1 MIIQL
6 DRPLCVFDLETTG
19 LDISKDRIV
28 QIAILKIHPDGKKEE
43 LNLLINPE
51 MNISESNAA
60 IHGITNEIVKD
71 APTFKQAA
79 KEIAEFIGE
88 SDMAGY
94 NSNKFDIPVLAEEFL
109 RVEFDFDLSSRKC
122 VDVQN
127 IFHKMEQRTLVAA
140 FKFYCSKELDNAHD
154 AMADTTATWEVF
166 EKQIERY
173 GNLKPNID
181 FLSEFSKAG
190 KLKNADF
197 AGRLAYN
204 EKDEMVYN
212 FGKHS
217 GKTVKEIANSEPGY
231 YGWMLEADF
240 PRYTKK
246 ILFQEMEKIK
256 EEKEKKIK
264 RILMRSFL
272 IFKTNSKNENH
283 LHRSQFCGTCQRN
296 ECSPTKEPHLF
307 FKPDTAILR
316 TSHFYHPK
324 FSNNIHYECELVI
337 KINKVGKNIQE
348 KFAHTYYSEFTL
360 GIDFTAR
367 DLQSECKKSGLPWE
381 IAKGFDSSAPLSDRW
396 LKIEDYKNE
405 IQFSLTKNK
414 KTVQEGNTSQMIFS
428 FDQLICYL
436 SKYITLKKGDLIFT
450 GTPSGVGKVDIG
462 DTLEAFVG
470 NEKLLKINIK

>member
-1 MIIQL
+1 MNLQL
-6 DRPLCVFDLETTG
+6 EKPLCVFDLETTG

-28 QIAILKIHPDGKKEE
+28 QIAILKVHPDGQKEE

-51 MNISESNAA
+51 MNISDSNAE
-60 IHGITNEIVKD
+60 IHGITNEMVKD

-109 RVEFDFDLSSRKC
+109 RVGFDFDLSSRKC

-173 GNLKPNID
+173 ENLKPNID

-204 EKDEMVYN
+204 EKNEMVYN

-217 GKTVKEIANSEPGY
+217 GKTIKEISNLEPGY

-256 EEKEKKIK
+256 EEK
-264 RILMRSFL
+264 RA
-272 IFKTNSKNENH
+272 EN
-283 LHRSQFCGTCQRN
+283 Q
-296 ECSPTKEPHLF
+296 K
-307 FKPDTAILR
+307 
-316 TSHFYHPK
+316 
-324 FSNNIHYECELVI
+324 
-337 KINKVGKNIQE
+337 
-348 KFAHTYYSEFTL
+348 
-360 GIDFTAR
+360 DFNAKLS
-367 DLQSECKKSGLPWE
+367 DLQNKFKK
-381 IAKGFDSSAPLSDRW
+381 
-396 LKIEDYKNE
+396 
-405 IQFSLTKNK
+405 
-414 KTVQEGNTSQMIFS
+414 
-428 FDQLICYL
+428 
-436 SKYITLKKGDLIFT
+436 
-450 GTPSGVGKVDIG
+450 
-462 DTLEAFVG
+462 
-470 NEKLLKINIK
+470 